1 MRFAL
6 RVLLL
11 ALSFAIGTW
20 ILGWWAVP
28 LFAAIG
34 GLLARHVRHQGIAAA
49 LAAMVAWAAL
59 LGWSASQGSVWSF
72 SRIAGGAMGISGIAL
87 ILITLLFPAA
97 LAWLATAIAQFIAGL
112 SVRRRGTRSE
122 V

>member
-28 LFAAIG
+28 LLAAIG
-34 GLLARHVRHQGIAAA
+34 GVLSRHVRHQGLASA
-49 LAAMVAWAAL
+49 LAATIAWAAL
-59 LGWSASQGSVWSF
+59 LVWSSTEGSVWSF
-72 SRIAGGAMGISGIAL
+72 SRLAGGAMGMSGAAL
-87 ILITLLFPAA
+87 ILVTLLFPAA
-97 LAWLATAIAQFIAGL
+97 IAWLATVVAQFVA
-112 SVRRRGTRSE
+112 RGKPVTN
-122 V
+122 

>member
-34 GLLARHVRHQGIAAA
+34 GVLARHVRHQGLASA
-49 LAAMVAWAAL
+49 LAAAIAWAAL
-59 LGWSASQGSVWSF
+59 LVWSSTEGAVWSF
-72 SRIAGGAMGISGIAL
+72 SRLAGGAMGMSGAAL
-87 ILITLLFPAA
+87 ILVTLFFPAA
-97 LAWLATAIAQFIAGL
+97 IAWLATVVAQFLA
-112 SVRRRGTRSE
+112 RGKPVTN
-122 V
+122 

>member
-28 LFAAIG
+28 LLAAIG
-34 GLLARHVRHQGIAAA
+34 GVLARHVRHQGRATA
-49 LAAMVAWAAL
+49 LAAAIAWGAL
-59 LGWSASQGSVWSF
+59 LVWSSTEGSVWSF
-72 SRIAGGAMGISGIAL
+72 SRLAGGAMGMSGAAL
-87 ILITLLFPAA
+87 ILVTLLFPAA
-97 LAWLATAIAQFIAGL
+97 IAWLATVVAQFVA
-112 SVRRRGTRSE
+112 RGKPVTN
-122 V
+122 

>member
-20 ILGWWAVP
+20 ILGWWSVP
-28 LFAAIG
+28 LFAAIAG
-34 GLLARHVRHQGIAAA
+34 GVARHVRHQGVAAGV
-49 LAAMVAWAAL
+49 AAMVAWGAL

-72 SRIAGGAMGISGIAL
+72 SRIAGGAMGISGVAL
-87 ILITLLFPAA
+87 ILVTLLFPTA
-97 LAWLATAIAQFIAGL
+97 LAWLSTTIAQFIAG
-112 SVRRRGTRSE
+112 RTARQ
-122 V
+122 